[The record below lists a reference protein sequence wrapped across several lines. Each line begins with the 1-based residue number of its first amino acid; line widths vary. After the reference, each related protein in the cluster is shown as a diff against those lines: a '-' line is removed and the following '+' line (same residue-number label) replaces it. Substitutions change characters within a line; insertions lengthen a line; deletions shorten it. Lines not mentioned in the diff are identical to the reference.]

1 MFRLRAA
8 AGALLVLMLLVGLQA
23 SALAQGGRI
32 AGRVLDAETGDPIVG
47 ADISLQAPD
56 APLRTLRTDADGR
69 FSLDGLSS
77 GPWQV
82 HVRAEGY
89 NDDLGN
95 LDVAD
100 EPGPPLEF
108 RLVRVRR
115 AVVEALGEPAADA
128 LDLEQI
134 EVQLAAADAAF
145 NREDWDG
152 AIAAYSSVLDKLPE
166 LVHLGSPL
174 GRAYRARGDYQP
186 ALRAFEMALAAAPG
200 NEAVH
205 ADIARTELAVADFAA
220 AQRELAAEASGSEA
234 RREDFYNLGELEFAQ
249 GAVDAAAAWYE
260 KAAVVDPGWAKP
272 VFKLG
277 LVALNRGDFDLAK
290 AHFRRV
296 VELDPA
302 SDEGAQASATLA
314 VLP

>member
-1 MFRLRAA
+1 M
-8 AGALLVLMLLVGLQA
+8 
-23 SALAQGGRI
+23 
-32 AGRVLDAETGDPIVG
+32 
-47 ADISLQAPD
+47 
-56 APLRTLRTDADGR
+56 
-69 FSLDGLSS
+69 
-77 GPWQV
+77 
-82 HVRAEGY
+82 
-89 NDDLGN
+89 
-95 LDVAD
+95 
-100 EPGPPLEF
+100 
-108 RLVRVRR
+108 
-115 AVVEALGEPAADA
+115 
-128 LDLEQI
+128 
-134 EVQLAAADAAF
+134 QLAAADAAF

-186 ALRAFEMALAAAPG
+186 ALRAFEMALVAEPG
-200 NEAVH
+200 SEAVH

-220 AQRELAAEASGSEA
+220 AQRELAAEASGTEA

-260 KAAVVDPGWAKP
+260 KAAAVDPGWAKP

-290 AHFRRV
+290 VHFRRV

-302 SDEGAQASATLA
+302 SEEAVQASATLA

>member
-89 NDDLGN
+89 NDDRQSRRRRRARPAARVPPRSGQASRRRGSRRAGCRRARSRADRGAARGGRRRVQQGGLGRRDRG
-95 LDVAD
+95 L
-100 EPGPPLEF
+100 
-108 RLVRVRR
+108 LVRSRQASRARPSRFAPRPRLPRPRRLSAGAARVRDGAGRRPRQRGCPRRHCAGPSWRSRISPRRSASSPPRPRAARR
-115 AVVEALGEPAADA
+115 AAR
-128 LDLEQI
+128 I
-134 EVQLAAADAAF
+134 STT
-145 NREDWDG
+145 W
-152 AIAAYSSVLDKLPE
+152 
-166 LVHLGSPL
+166 
-174 GRAYRARGDYQP
+174 RARV
-186 ALRAFEMALAAAPG
+186 RAG
-200 NEAVH
+200 RRRRGRRV
-205 ADIARTELAVADFAA
+205 V
-220 AQRELAAEASGSEA
+220 REGG
-234 RREDFYNLGELEFAQ
+234 RRRS
-249 GAVDAAAAWYE
+249 
-260 KAAVVDPGWAKP
+260 GWAKP